1 MNLGMLSRSFGAA
14 FVAVLTVL
22 TVNLAAASLG
32 RSAMVET
39 GLYTVTGVEVDVTD
53 KDATTART
61 KAIIEAQVKAFPIL
75 AERLGS
81 AKAVERLADLTPQQI
96 GRMLRSLSIEEEHSA
111 PGRYIGKL
119 TVRFLPNKVRAIFAE
134 RGLPVVEEQAPPI
147 VVLPVW
153 KSPEGTL
160 VWEDNIWR
168 KAWLDLKAEQAI
180 VPLIVPLGDLQDT
193 QAITPEEALAMD
205 PVKLESI
212 MIRYA
217 AKAILVTIAE
227 PAGEVGIHALMNG
240 NSPLGKVAFDEN
252 YQAEEGGLEASA
264 AMAARS
270 FHNALLDHWRSVK
283 LKMAAQAKAEAEAQ
297 RAAQAVAAAR
307 ALPVAVP
314 FRSAD
319 EWNAIRQ
326 RILSVDGVLGV
337 DVSTF
342 ARNGA
347 LIKLMF
353 GSSLDDL
360 RSSLY
365 ASNLRLEQIK
375 GTWVLQPR

>member
-1 MNLGMLSRSFGAA
+1 MLSRSFGAA
-14 FVAVLTVL
+14 LAVILAV
-22 TVNLAAASLG
+22 VSAVCIFPGSAAA
-32 RSAMVET
+32 AVVET
-39 GLYTVTGVEVDVTD
+39 GLYTVTGVDVDVTD
-53 KDATTART
+53 KDATTAKT

-81 AKAVERLADLTPQQI
+81 AEAVQKLADLTPQQI
-96 GRMLRSLSIEEEHSA
+96 GRMLRSLSIEEEHSG

-119 TVRFLPNKVRAIFAE
+119 TVRFLPNKVRAVFAE
-134 RGLPVVEEQAPPI
+134 HGLPVVEQQAPPI
-147 VVLPVW
+147 VVLPIW
-153 KSPEGTL
+153 KSPEGTI

-180 VPLIVPLGDLQDT
+180 VPLIVPLGDLQDS

-212 MIRYA
+212 MIRYE
-217 AKAILVTIAE
+217 AKAILVAIAE
-227 PAGEVGIHALMNG
+227 PSGEVAIHAMMTG
-240 NSPLGKVAFDEN
+240 ETPLGKVAFDEN
-252 YQAEEGGLEASA
+252 YQAEEGGIEASA

-297 RAAQAVAAAR
+297 RAAQAVASAQ

-347 LIKLMF
+347 MIKLMF
-353 GSSLDDL
+353 NDSLDDL
-360 RSSLY
+360 RNSLY
-365 ASNLRLEQIK
+365 ASNLRLDRIR

>member
-1 MNLGMLSRSFGAA
+1 MLSRSFGAA

>member
-1 MNLGMLSRSFGAA
+1 MLSRSFGAA
-14 FVAVLTVL
+14 LAVVLAVLSAAVC
-22 TVNLAAASLG
+22 VISVPAAA
-32 RSAMVET
+32 AVVET
-39 GLYTVTGVEVDVTD
+39 GLYTVTGVDVDVTD
-53 KDATTART
+53 KDATTAKT

-81 AKAVERLADLTPQQI
+81 AEAVGKLAELTPQQI

-119 TVRFLPNKVRAIFAE
+119 TVRFLPNKVRAVFAE
-134 RGLPVVEEQAPPI
+134 HGLPVVEQQAPPI

-153 KSPEGTL
+153 KSPEGTI

-180 VPLIVPLGDLQDT
+180 VPLIVPLGDLQDS

-212 MIRYA
+212 MIRYE
-217 AKAILVTIAE
+217 AKAILVAIAE
-227 PAGEVGIHALMNG
+227 PSGETAIHAMMTG
-240 NSPLGKVAFDEN
+240 ETPLGKVAFDEN
-252 YQAEEGGLEASA
+252 YQAEEGGIEASA
-264 AMAARS
+264 AMAAHS

-297 RAAQAVAAAR
+297 RAAQKVASAQ

-347 LIKLMF
+347 MIKLMF

-360 RSSLY
+360 RNSLY
-365 ASNLRLEQIK
+365 ASNLRLDRIR

>member
-1 MNLGMLSRSFGAA
+1 MLSRSFGAA
-14 FVAVLTVL
+14 LAVVLAVLSAVC
-22 TVNLAAASLG
+22 VISVPAAA
-32 RSAMVET
+32 AVVET
-39 GLYTVTGVEVDVTD
+39 GLYTVTGVDVDVTD
-53 KDATTART
+53 KDATTAKT

-81 AKAVERLADLTPQQI
+81 AEAVQKLADLTPQQI
-96 GRMLRSLSIEEEHSA
+96 GRMLRSLSIEEEHSG

-119 TVRFLPNKVRAIFAE
+119 TVRFLPNKVRAVFAE
-134 RGLPVVEEQAPPI
+134 HGLPVVEEQAPPI

-153 KSPEGTL
+153 KSPEGTI

-168 KAWLDLKAEQAI
+168 KAWLDLKAEQGI
-180 VPLIVPLGDLQDT
+180 VPLIVPLGDLQDS

-212 MIRYA
+212 MIRYE
-217 AKAILVTIAE
+217 AKAILVATAE
-227 PAGEVGIHALMNG
+227 PSGEFAIHAMMNG
-240 NSPLGKVAFDEN
+240 ESPLGKVAFDEN
-252 YQAEEGGLEASA
+252 YQAEEGGIEASA
-264 AMAARS
+264 VMAARS

-283 LKMAAQAKAEAEAQ
+283 LKMASQAKAEAEAQ
-297 RAAQAVAAAR
+297 RAAQAVASAQ

-326 RILSVDGVLGV
+326 RLLSVDGVLGV

-347 LIKLMF
+347 MIKLMF

-360 RSSLY
+360 RNSLY
-365 ASNLRLEQIK
+365 ASNLRLDRIR

>member
-1 MNLGMLSRSFGAA
+1 MLSRSSGAA
-14 FVAVLTVL
+14 LAVVLAVLSV
-22 TVNLAAASLG
+22 VCVISMPAAA
-32 RSAMVET
+32 AVVET
-39 GLYTVTGVEVDVTD
+39 GLYTVTGVDVDVTD
-53 KDATTART
+53 KDAAAART

-81 AKAVERLADLTPQQI
+81 AEAVQKLADLTPQQI
-96 GRMLRSLSIEEEHSA
+96 GRMLRSLSIEEEHSG

-119 TVRFLPNKVRAIFAE
+119 TVRFLPNKVRAVFAE
-134 RGLPVVEEQAPPI
+134 HGLPVVEEQAPAI

-153 KSPEGTL
+153 KSPEGTI
-160 VWEDNIWR
+160 VWEDNVWR

-180 VPLIVPLGDLQDT
+180 VPLIVPLGDLQDS

-212 MIRYA
+212 MIRYE
-217 AKAILVTIAE
+217 AKAILVAIAE
-227 PAGEVGIHALMNG
+227 PSGDVAIHAMMNG
-240 NSPLGKVAFDEN
+240 ESPLGKVAFDEN
-252 YQAEEGGLEASA
+252 YQAEEGGIEASA

-297 RAAQAVAAAR
+297 RAAQAVASAQ

-326 RILSVDGVLGV
+326 RLLSVDGVLGV

-347 LIKLMF
+347 MIKLMF

-360 RSSLY
+360 R
-365 ASNLRLEQIK
+365 
-375 GTWVLQPR
+375 

>member
-1 MNLGMLSRSFGAA
+1 MLSRSFGAA
-14 FVAVLTVL
+14 LVAVLTVL
-22 TVNLAAASLG
+22 TVILAMPPVG
-32 RSAMVET
+32 RAAMVET
-39 GLYTVTGVEVDVTD
+39 GLYTVTGVDVDVTD
-53 KDATTART
+53 KDASTART

-81 AKAVERLADLTPQQI
+81 SEAVAKFAELTPQQI
-96 GRMLRSLSIEEEHSA
+96 GRMLRSLSIEEEHSG

-119 TVRFLPNKVRAIFAE
+119 TVRFLPNKVRALFAE
-134 RGLPVVEEQAPPI
+134 HGLPVVEEQAPPI

-153 KSPEGTL
+153 KAPEGTI

-180 VPLIVPLGDLQDT
+180 VPLIVPLGDLQDS

-212 MIRYA
+212 MIRYE
-217 AKAILVTIAE
+217 AKAILVAVAE
-227 PAGEVGIHALMNG
+227 PSGEIAIHAMMNG
-240 NSPLGKVAFDEN
+240 ESPLGKVAFDEN

-270 FHNALLDHWRSVK
+270 FHNALLDHWRTVK
-283 LKMAAQAKAEAEAQ
+283 LKLQAQARAEAEAQ
-297 RAAQAVAAAR
+297 RAAQAVSAAQ

-326 RILSVDGVLGV
+326 RLLSVDGVLGV

-347 LIKLMF
+347 MIRLMF

-360 RSSLY
+360 RNSLY
-365 ASNLRLEQIK
+365 AENLKLDRIR

>member
-1 MNLGMLSRSFGAA
+1 MLSRSFGAA
-14 FVAVLTVL
+14 LVAVLTVL
-22 TVNLAAASLG
+22 TVIFACASAG
-32 RSAMVET
+32 RAAMVET
-39 GLYTVTGVEVDVTD
+39 GLYTVTGVDVDVTD
-53 KDATTART
+53 TDATTART

-81 AKAVERLADLTPQQI
+81 TKAVEQLSDLTPQQI

-119 TVRFLPNKVRAIFAE
+119 TIRFLPNKVRAIFAE
-134 RGLPVVEEQAPPI
+134 RGLPVVEEQAPPM

-153 KSPEGTL
+153 KTPEGTI
-160 VWEDNIWR
+160 VWEENLWR

-193 QAITPEEALAMD
+193 QAITPEEALAID

-212 MIRYA
+212 MIRYE
-217 AKAILVTIAE
+217 AKAILVAIAE
-227 PAGEVGIHALMNG
+227 PSGEIAIHAMMNG
-240 NSPLGKVAFDEN
+240 ESPLGKVAFDEN
-252 YQAEEGGLEASA
+252 YQAEVGGLEASA
-264 AMAARS
+264 SMAARS

-283 LKMAAQAKAEAEAQ
+283 LKMAAQARAEAEAQ
-297 RAAQAVAAAR
+297 RAAQEVASAQ
-307 ALPVAVP
+307 ALQVAVP

-319 EWNAIRQ
+319 QWNEIRQ

-337 DVSTF
+337 DVATF

-347 LIKLMF
+347 IIKLMF
-353 GSSLDDL
+353 GNSVEDL
-360 RSSLY
+360 RNSLY
-365 ASNLRLEQIK
+365 ASNMRLDRIK
-375 GTWVLQPR
+375 GNWVLQPR

>member
-1 MNLGMLSRSFGAA
+1 MLSRSFGAA
-14 FVAVLTVL
+14 VAMVLAVLSAVCIIS
-22 TVNLAAASLG
+22 VPAAA
-32 RSAMVET
+32 AVVET
-39 GLYTVTGVEVDVTD
+39 GLYTVTGVDVDVTD
-53 KDATTART
+53 KDATTAKT

-81 AKAVERLADLTPQQI
+81 AEAVGKLADLTPQQI

-119 TVRFLPNKVRAIFAE
+119 TVRFLPNKVRAVFAE
-134 RGLPVVEEQAPPI
+134 HGLPVVEQQAPPI

-153 KSPEGTL
+153 KSPEGTI

-180 VPLIVPLGDLQDT
+180 VPLIVPLGDLQDS
-193 QAITPEEALAMD
+193 QAITPDEALAMD

-212 MIRYA
+212 MIRYE
-217 AKAILVTIAE
+217 AKAILVAIAE
-227 PAGEVGIHALMNG
+227 PSGEIAIHAMMTG
-240 NSPLGKVAFDEN
+240 ETPLGKVAFDEN
-252 YQAEEGGLEASA
+252 YQAEEGGIETSA

-297 RAAQAVAAAR
+297 RTAEAVASAQ

-347 LIKLMF
+347 MIKLMF

-360 RSSLY
+360 RNSLY
-365 ASNLRLEQIK
+365 ASNLRLDRIR

>member
-1 MNLGMLSRSFGAA
+1 M
-14 FVAVLTVL
+14 AVLTVL
-22 TVNLAAASLG
+22 TVFLASTSAG
-32 RSAMVET
+32 RAAMVET
-39 GLYTVTGVEVDVTD
+39 GLYTVTGVDVDVTD

-81 AKAVERLADLTPQQI
+81 TKAVEQLADLTPQQI

-111 PGRYIGKL
+111 PRPLHRQTDRSLPAQQGAGRS
-119 TVRFLPNKVRAIFAE
+119 LPSAD
-134 RGLPVVEEQAPPI
+134 LPVVEEQAPPI

-153 KSPEGTL
+153 KSPEGTI

-212 MIRYA
+212 MIRYE
-217 AKAILVTIAE
+217 AKAILVAIAE
-227 PAGEVGIHALMNG
+227 PTGEIAIHAMMNG
-240 NSPLGKVAFDEN
+240 DSPLGKVAFDEN
-252 YQAEEGGLEASA
+252 YQAEEGGIEASA
-264 AMAARS
+264 SMAARS

-283 LKMAAQAKAEAEAQ
+283 LKMAAEARAEAEAQ
-297 RAAQAVAAAR
+297 RAAQAVASAQ

-347 LIKLMF
+347 MIKLMF
-353 GSSLDDL
+353 GSSLEDL
-360 RSSLY
+360 RNSLY
-365 ASNLRLEQIK
+365 ASNLRLDRIK
-375 GTWVLQPR
+375 RQLGFAARR